1 MTRTAWIVIACVAF
15 VSLPFFVAIA
25 AMLGSTA
32 SEGDI
37 VSIRG
42 LGNSGNTVYSASAR
56 RRALKAVGLDRDGPV
71 VTDAMLRAMVV
82 AVLERAA
89 KGEPD
94 AVDFAL
100 DLAHARRQAAALTVA
115 PAREG
120 TGK

>member
-1 MTRTAWIVIACVAF
+1 MTRTAWIVIGCVVLLAA
-15 VSLPFFVAIA
+15 PFLVGVVAL
-25 AMLGSTA
+25 LGSTA

-56 RRALKAVGLDRDGPV
+56 QRTLKALGLDRNGPE
-71 VTDAMLRAMVV
+71 VTNAMLRSMVV

-89 KGEPD
+89 KGEPE

-100 DLAHARRQAAALTVA
+100 ELARVEREVSTRPAAAEIPT
-115 PAREG
+115 E
-120 TGK
+120 K